1 MSRTSTI
8 FAVAV
13 VFAGLCLSS
22 SGGSAHASGLMSAC
36 KADLA
41 TLCSGVKE
49 GRGRLSACLFAHD
62 SRVSGSCKP
71 ELEKVTNSSTFKTM
85 LPASLSALHGTEQ
98 AADLNKIC
106 STDIQA
112 QCGGIGPGTERVLAC
127 LYSHSASISKPC
139 YAKARALI
147 EGK

>member
-1 MSRTSTI
+1 MSRT
-8 FAVAV
+8 FAIAAV
-13 VFAGLCLSS
+13 TCVFAGLCLLG
-22 SGGSAHASGLMSAC
+22 SGGGAWASGLMSAC

-41 TLCSGVKE
+41 SLCSGVKE

-62 SRVSGSCKP
+62 TSVSGTCKP

-85 LPASLSALHGTEQ
+85 LPASLNDLHGTEQ
-98 AADLNKIC
+98 AADLNKTC
-106 STDIQA
+106 NNDIKA

-139 YAKARALI
+139 YAKAKALI